1 GISKPEQV
9 QQAIKAGAA
18 GAISGSATVKII
30 QNNIS
35 NKQKM
40 LNELTYVV
48 KEMKAATLN

>member
-1 GISKPEQV
+1 
-9 QQAIKAGAA
+9 
-18 GAISGSATVKII
+18 GSATVKII

-40 LNELTYVV
+40 LNDLTYFV